1 VIIIA
6 VVAALAAGACFAVGG
21 VLQQREAST
30 RPADEAL
37 SLRLLAD
44 LAHRPAWLAGI
55 GATAG
60 SFLFKAIALAFGPL
74 TVVQPLIASELVF
87 AIPVSVRRHG
97 FRLHRQEWS
106 GIAAVTA
113 GLTLGIVA
121 AAPQAGNP
129 LPSLVRW
136 VEALGVLAALAAGA
150 LLAARRVRGSVRASL
165 YALAAVATLAAQSA
179 LLAATVA
186 LFKKGI
192 VTALSTW
199 QPYAMG
205 VVSFVALTLVQSAY
219 QAGPLAA
226 SMPVM
231 DAANPIV
238 GIAIGLA
245 VFDEKVA
252 ISGWHLPGA
261 IIGVALLVTG
271 VILLDTSPLVLRVQR
286 IEEEEQRQASEDVA
300 GG

>member
-1 VIIIA
+1 
-6 VVAALAAGACFAVGG
+6 LRSRCPCAGMGFGCTCRSGVG
-21 VLQQREAST
+21 S
-30 RPADEAL
+30 
-37 SLRLLAD
+37 
-44 LAHRPAWLAGI
+44 
-55 GATAG
+55 
-60 SFLFKAIALAFGPL
+60 
-74 TVVQPLIASELVF
+74 
-87 AIPVSVRRHG
+87 RR
-97 FRLHRQEWS
+97 
-106 GIAAVTA
+106 VTA

-136 VEALGVLAALAAGA
+136 VEARGAGRGGVAGRAAGA
-150 LLAARRVRGSVRASL
+150 RAVRASL

-199 QPYAMG
+199 QPYALG
-205 VVSFVALTLVQSAY
+205 VVRFVALTLVQSAY

-226 SMPVM
+226 SMRVM

-245 VFDEKVA
+245 VFDENVD

-261 IIGVALLVTG
+261 TFGVALLVTG
-271 VILLDTSPLVLRVQR
+271 VILLDTSPLVRRVQR

-300 GG
+300 GGALMSNSSRITGTSEWVWVDT